1 MSGYDYSVCLTFNS
15 WDWEDQVKGPSER
28 GNQKLCNCEIRT
40 NIKLYTDLECS
51 LFSSIISFHFSV
63 LRRGRETK
71 QVVSRWERHLPG
83 IHHLQKCLGLD
94 GENRETLVC
103 YFYKQIFN
111 LSNNFLT
118 DPWDTKLSD
127 PLVWLL
133 NYPWS
138 SQPGLRKSQALSRS
152 L

>member
-1 MSGYDYSVCLTFNS
+1 MITACVSHLTAETGRIKS
-15 WDWEDQVKGPSER
+15 KVQVKEETKNFAIVKSE
-28 GNQKLCNCEIRT
+28 QTSNCT
-40 NIKLYTDLECS
+40 PTLNV
-51 LFSSIISFHFSV
+51 HFSLASSV
-63 LRRGRETK
+63 STFQFSDEAEK

-138 SQPGLRKSQALSRS
+138 SQPGLRKSLALSRS